1 MTVTRITFTYGTG
14 DSNNRCHF
22 FSTIIQARTVSNIE
36 VKLCSVMTRNICF
49 LSGVILATMQ
59 FHGKNL
65 SKNLSNYPPWFHVI
79 GYPSKD
85 ARERS
90 LPSFSLR
97 SSLEIE
103 LTNAYDFSEQ
113 HGISCIHGKGISNF
127 LVTRFTMLLFLVDD
141 KVVNQ
146 TSGGNQVSQ
155 AGIIN
160 DSFVSL
166 CNRSAVVNLIVVAL
180 LCQ

>member
-1 MTVTRITFTYGTG
+1 MTVTRVTFTYGTS
-14 DSNNRCHF
+14 DSNNRCHL
-22 FSTIIQARTVSNIE
+22 FSTIIQTRIASNIE

-79 GYPSKD
+79 GYPSRD

-113 HGISCIHGKGISNF
+113 LGIGRYPWKGYQQFSCNTLHYAPFSRGW
-127 LVTRFTMLLFLVDD
+127 
-141 KVVNQ
+141 
-146 TSGGNQVSQ
+146 
-155 AGIIN
+155 
-160 DSFVSL
+160 
-166 CNRSAVVNLIVVAL
+166 
-180 LCQ
+180 